1 MFGEFVWWQGVVE
14 DRVDPLKLGR
24 CRVRILGYHT
34 DNKTEGVGI
43 PTEHLPW
50 ATPSQ
55 PITSAAMNGI
65 GTTPMGPVEGT
76 WVFGFFRD
84 GKNAQEPVMMSTFGG
99 RPEAVANPKLGF
111 NDPNGVYPLATH
123 IGEQEDGTFIGEPD
137 VNRLARGGGA
147 NPVPLKGSLKTPSAE
162 DSPSLDRKRKSRTKS
177 VPIADAGNIRTTSPN
192 TTNINL
198 YPPGSEVTGGGDT
211 GVINPDISDATH
223 GGSAASATEFHRWN
237 EPNPRY
243 GGVKDSDTT
252 YLSTVELTSQ
262 YPYNHV
268 RMSESGHVEEWDDT
282 KTSERMHKY
291 HTSGTFEEIQPDGTK
306 VTKIVGDEYEIT
318 LGKKNVSITGTCN
331 VTITGDCRMLYQGDL
346 VQEVKGDYHL
356 NVHGDKRTKISG
368 NEITE
373 VLADR
378 KVVVNGNC
386 DLKVG
391 KDQIINIDK
400 DRTINIIGNTAETI
414 TGDLTEITH
423 GTMFTMISGNT
434 TLVTSSAIDI
444 TSVGDMGLSTNANFN
459 HTVTSNSTHKISG
472 NASINVLGSFRH
484 KITGTTYKQYMSAFH
499 ERWDGDKW
507 THTNANTY
515 SRHNSG
521 VDHSCPSDPTRTG
534 ATSCAPVEQTGL

>member
-1 MFGEFVWWQGVVE
+1 MFGEFIWWQGVVE
-14 DRVDPLKLGR
+14 DRIDPLKLGR

-34 DNKTEGVGI
+34 DNKVEGVGI

-99 RPEAVANPKLGF
+99 IPEEVSDPTKGF
-111 NDPNGVYPLATH
+111 NDPEGKYPLTTH
-123 IGEQEDGTFIGEPD
+123 IGEPD
-137 VNRLARGGGA
+137 TNRLARGGGA

-177 VPIADAGNIRTTSPN
+177 VPIADAGNITTTSPN
-192 TTNINL
+192 TLNVNL
-198 YPPGSEVTGGGDT
+198 YPAGNEVTGGGDI
-211 GVINPDISDATH
+211 GVTNADIS
-223 GGSAASATEFHRWN
+223 SATYGGAAESAPEGHRWN

-243 GGVKDSDTT
+243 GGVKDSDVT
-252 YLSTVELTSQ
+252 YLDSIKLTSQ

-282 KTSERMHKY
+282 PSSERMHSF

-306 VTKIVGDEYEIT
+306 VTKIVSDEYEIT

-400 DRTINIIGNTAETI
+400 DRTINIDGNTKENI
-414 TGDLTEITH
+414 KGDLSEVTQ
-423 GTMFTMISGNT
+423 GTMSTMVAKNATFSTASAMDIFSKGDMGISTNSNLNHSVTGNIVQTVNGNT
-434 TLVTSSAIDI
+434 TI
-444 TSVGDMGLSTNANFN
+444 N
-459 HTVTSNSTHKISG
+459 ISG
-472 NASINVLGSFRH
+472 FESKSIGNNYTINVTNNYSLSAAQASTTTSGNYG
-484 KITGTTYKQYMSAFH
+484 IT
-499 ERWDGDKW
+499 
-507 THTNANTY
+507 AN
-515 SRHNSG
+515 RIDLNS
-521 VDHSCPSDPTRTG
+521 
-534 ATSCAPVEQTGL
+534 